1 MEKSKKIILIVVAV
15 LGVLILCCGGTIIAG
30 IVFKEQLKTEE
41 MIQKYLG
48 IDLNGG
54 EKDGDEDD
62 NGGDNDDNDDEKVL
76 TPEEALEA
84 LKGYK
89 DILKNSKEEAE
100 GSMAM
105 NMDMSFEGETMSTDT
120 SMDFTMEYLA
130 DYEKKL
136 VDGRMDI
143 IGSAENTYDPYTN
156 ISFDYGYE
164 IFVNDTEVFYKK
176 DGDLT
181 YSDTLDLGND
191 FSPPT
196 DFENF
201 WEDDENSEEIISALE
216 YYGEEKYNDVD
227 CYKYIINDP
236 EKVIELVGEDLD
248 FEDLAEQGFTI
259 NLDKTTFEY
268 WIDKKTGLPV
278 GVSAEI
284 EITANG
290 SQQGMDL
297 DLYVGFNMKQVY
309 VEINKGVDIEI
320 PRELR

>member
-1 MEKSKKIILIVVAV
+1 
-15 LGVLILCCGGTIIAG
+15 
-30 IVFKEQLKTEE
+30 
-41 MIQKYLG
+41 
-48 IDLNGG
+48 
-54 EKDGDEDD
+54 
-62 NGGDNDDNDDEKVL
+62 
-76 TPEEALEA
+76 
-84 LKGYK
+84 
-89 DILKNSKEEAE
+89 
-100 GSMAM
+100 
-105 NMDMSFEGETMSTDT
+105 
-120 SMDFTMEYLA
+120 
-130 DYEKKL
+130 
-136 VDGRMDI
+136 
-143 IGSAENTYDPYTN
+143 
-156 ISFDYGYE
+156 
-164 IFVNDTEVFYKK
+164 
-176 DGDLT
+176 LT